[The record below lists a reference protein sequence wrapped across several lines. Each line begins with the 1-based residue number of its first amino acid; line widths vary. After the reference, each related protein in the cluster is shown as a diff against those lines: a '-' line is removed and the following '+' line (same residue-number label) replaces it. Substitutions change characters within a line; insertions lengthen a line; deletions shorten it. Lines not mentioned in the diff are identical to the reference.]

1 MSENNPNDGRSLWV
15 REFIDENGEW
25 RISAEQVE
33 NLKRTSRSLYD
44 YIVKD
49 FKFKKPAAT
58 PAKVSEDPASE
69 VVQAVVD
76 GGSETN
82 DKEHAEK
89 VLVMATPR
97 GPVSKNLCAAAP
109 LKDLAE
115 GEKEG
120 LDKSMV
126 SDNEAEKPIV
136 VETLGLAP
144 ENSLKSAPESVE
156 EAVAKAK
163 EGIEKIYPSPD
174 EVTSTSASERA
185 RELEK
190 EDRELEENL
199 IKQSCLHPENW
210 RSSLTDGQREAII
223 DEALD
228 EVENGGPGF
237 SPLPVSVGCLD
248 DFDRQRAK
256 AIEECLAEAGDFW
269 SRKDFCGHGDKLE
282 DLVGIYAE
290 RGERII
296 RSCNGILDKD
306 VILDMLTNDIMN
318 DNGFRGDFLGAT
330 ELENIRKIAKDAV
343 ARMKETD
350 VLEWRNLMMTGKG
363 FTRVIRMAMEFLA
376 KGLSECLFNIPF
388 DIGCKFP
395 KVWNIFKDFAT
406 RK

>member
-1 MSENNPNDGRSLWV
+1 MNENNPNDGRSLWV

-25 RISAEQVE
+25 KISAEQVE

-49 FKFKKPAAT
+49 FKKAA
-58 PAKVSEDPASE
+58 PAKVSEDPAPEVSQE
-69 VVQAVVD
+69 VVFD
-76 GGSETN
+76 GFEGGSGGNE
-82 DKEHAEK
+82 KEEEK
-89 VLVMATPR
+89 NVKKNVVMAAPR
-97 GPVSKNLCAAAP
+97 GPVSKNPCAAAP
-109 LKDLAE
+109 LKDLVE

-126 SDNEAEKPIV
+126 SDKEAEKPIA
-136 VETLGLAP
+136 VEALGLAP
-144 ENSLKSAPESVE
+144 ENAPKSAPESVN
-156 EAVAKAK
+156 
-163 EGIEKIYPSPD
+163 
-174 EVTSTSASERA
+174 EVRSASERA

-190 EDRELEENL
+190 EDRELEESL

-269 SRKDFCGHGDKLE
+269 SCKDFCGHCDKVE

-306 VILDMLTNDIMN
+306 VILYMLTNDIMN

-330 ELENIRKIAKDAV
+330 EMENIRKIAKDAV

-376 KGLSECLFNIPF
+376 KGLSESLFNIPF